1 MKILLA
7 TDGSEFSR
15 AAVEKCCQLVVKP
28 ENTEIRII
36 SVFENIY
43 LATEP
48 FAVSAEYTQALEAA
62 ERKQAA
68 DYTKQAEA
76 HFRECLPNV
85 QFEVTATVARGSAD
99 QAIIEEAE
107 KWGADLIVVGSHG
120 RGFWERMW
128 LGSVSQ
134 AVIQHAPCSVLVVR
148 KDKETSGKNN

>member
-15 AAVEKCCQLVVKP
+15 AAIKKCCQIAVKP

-43 LATEP
+43 VATEP

-62 ERKQAA
+62 ERKQAE
-68 DYTKQAEA
+68 DFTQQAA
-76 HFRECLPNV
+76 ALFRECSPTA
-85 QFEVTATVARGSAD
+85 QFEVTTTVARGSAD

-148 KDKETSGKNN
+148 KHK